1 MDEEIVTLGIE
12 VKTDG
17 VKQGAESLDKLAQAG
32 ARAEKSTAAMSDSAA
47 KANAQIAAMAQKA
60 QGAGNAFKP
69 LDPASVSL
77 SKIATEAQKA
87 NAQLSG
93 IGNQTSKFEQI
104 AKSADSAAGGIN
116 KAAQSLDEF
125 QKEASSIQGIAGSLS
140 AGFSSLAKLA
150 GGLFAGVSIAAFA
163 GKLVSV
169 QREFDVLNSSL
180 ITITGSSA
188 NAEKE
193 LAWIK
198 EFAAETPF
206 SLAEVTQAFIK
217 MKSLGLDASKESL
230 TSYGNTASAMG
241 KSLNQMIEAVA
252 DASTGEFER
261 LKEFGIKAK
270 QNGEQVSLTFQGVT
284 TTIQNNAES
293 ISQYLTEIGNK
304 NFFGAMEERAKTLDG
319 AISNL
324 GDTWDEL
331 FRTINQNNT
340 GGLIYDSVKL
350 ATVGIS
356 DLIRVMKE
364 MNSATGD
371 AAKETGFFTSAQS
384 GLATVFET
392 VAVLGRNVKY
402 VLVQIG
408 NEIGGIAAQASAVA
422 RLDFRQA
429 ASIGQ
434 MMKDDARKAREELDK
449 GDKRILAGPEPVYY
463 GNEGRG
469 SSSGKT
475 ETTTPKVDG
484 ASSDYLKL
492 TQKMSGVSQDFYKNL
507 KVLNDEY
514 GRTGNL
520 KNYQAE
526 VKKLIETETQIGRD
540 SVKKPGS
547 GGGGGKSSSISDEAK
562 EYAAAMK
569 SLADIAR
576 DADKSTLDLS
586 GSQQK
591 LYDLMTSANW
601 AKMPDSWKQTALA
614 QFEAARAAELN
625 AKFLKDVE
633 AQSIKNV
640 AANQAMF
647 DQTQTL
653 QKQAE
658 LYGMTASQISVMEE
672 SRLEDAIALATQNGA
687 YPEHIAFLEQ
697 ELEARK
703 KLNAAYEE
711 NDLKRL
717 LSGTKS
723 QENKRKEADRA
734 TLDRGLASGKI
745 TKDEYDEAIAKFK
758 ESTDEMSEFSKQA
771 ARNMQDAMAEFFINP
786 TKDGIEGMADSF
798 GKTVQKMIAQ
808 AASAQL
814 MNALFGDMGKTGK
827 ITGLVGS
834 GLDWL
839 KGTDFIKSFGFHDG
853 GTVGAGDHSFTRM
866 VPASIFNNAPR
877 YHSGGIVGDEVPAI
891 LKKGERV
898 LTKEQQQ
905 GMGNVVININSSN
918 GDPAEIRRAAAAGA
932 RTALG
937 AMNGARRYG

>member
-32 ARAEKSTAAMSDSAA
+32 ARAEKSTSAMSDSAA

-60 QGAGNAFKP
+60 GSASGAFKP
-69 LDPASVSL
+69 LDTASVSL
-77 SKIATEAQKA
+77 SKISTEAQKA

-104 AKSADSAAGGIN
+104 AKSADSASVGIN
-116 KAAQSLDEF
+116 KAAQSLDKF

-140 AGFSSLAKLA
+140 AGFSTLAKLA

-270 QNGEQVSLTFQGVT
+270 QNGDQVSLTFQGVT
-284 TTIQNNAES
+284 TSIKNNAES
-293 ISQYLTEIGNK
+293 ISQYLTNIGNK

-350 ATVGIS
+350 ASGAIS
-356 DLIRVMKE
+356 DLISVIRA
-364 MNSATGD
+364 MNSAYAEGTQESG
-371 AAKETGFFTSAQS
+371 AFASIQGGISSA
-384 GLATVFET
+384 LDT
-392 VAVLGRNVKY
+392 VAIVATRVKFGITAIGKELGALAAQAVA
-402 VLVQIG
+402 VSQLQFSQAATIG
-408 NEIGGIAAQASAVA
+408 NLRRDDAKQEAAIQEKALKAIANRAQADSDRRGFASLIDGLPTDKPKSNVVAIGGSGKKRGGGRSIAAQAS
-422 RLDFRQA
+422 
-429 ASIGQ
+429 
-434 MMKDDARKAREELDK
+434 E
-449 GDKRILAGPEPVYY
+449 
-463 GNEGRG
+463 
-469 SSSGKT
+469 
-475 ETTTPKVDG
+475 
-484 ASSDYLKL
+484 
-492 TQKMSGVSQDFYKNL
+492 
-507 KVLNDEY
+507 
-514 GRTGNL
+514 
-520 KNYQAE
+520 
-526 VKKLIETETQIGRD
+526 
-540 SVKKPGS
+540 
-547 GGGGGKSSSISDEAK
+547 EAK
-562 EYAAAMK
+562 DYEQAMK
-569 SLADIAR
+569 SFVDIQRNAE
-576 DADKSTLDLS
+576 KSTLDLS
-586 GSQQK
+586 AAQQK
-591 LYDLMTSANW
+591 LYDLTASGALDR
-601 AKMPDSWKQTALA
+601 MPERWRETALE
-614 QFEAARAAELN
+614 QFKAARAAELN

-633 AQSIKNV
+633 AQSVKNV

-672 SRLEDAIALATQNGA
+672 ARLEDAIALATQNGA

-814 MNALFGDMGKTGK
+814 MNLLFGDMGKTGK
-827 ITGLVGS
+827 LGTDSLVGV
-834 GLDWL
+834 GLSAL
-839 KGTDFIKSFGFHDG
+839 TTAFGFHEG
-853 GTVGAGDHSFTRM
+853 GIVGSGDHSFTRT

-905 GMGNVVININSSN
+905 GMGGSVVININSSN
-918 GDPAEIRRAAAAGA
+918 GDPAEIRRAAASGA

>member
-1 MDEEIVTLGIE
+1 MAEEIVTLGIE

-32 ARAEKSTAAMSDSAA
+32 ARAEKSTTAMSDSAA

-60 QGAGNAFKP
+60 GSASGAFKP

-104 AKSADSAAGGIN
+104 AKSADSASVGIN
-116 KAAQSLDEF
+116 KAAQSLDKF

-140 AGFSSLAKLA
+140 SGFSTLAKLA

-270 QNGEQVSLTFQGVT
+270 QNGDQVSLTFQGVT
-284 TTIQNNAES
+284 TSIKNNAES
-293 ISQYLTEIGNK
+293 ISQYLTNIGNK

-350 ATVGIS
+350 ASGAIS
-356 DLIRVMKE
+356 DLISVIRA
-364 MNSATGD
+364 MNSAYAEGTQESGAFASIQGGISSALD
-371 AAKETGFFTSAQS
+371 AVAIVATRVKFGITAIGKELGALAAQ
-384 GLATVFET
+384 A
-392 VAVLGRNVKY
+392 VAVSQL
-402 VLVQIG
+402 QFSQAATIG
-408 NEIGGIAAQASAVA
+408 NLRRDDAKQEAANQEKALKAIANRAQADSDRRGFASLIDGLPTDKPKSNVVAIGGSGKKRGGGRSIAAQAS
-422 RLDFRQA
+422 
-429 ASIGQ
+429 
-434 MMKDDARKAREELDK
+434 E
-449 GDKRILAGPEPVYY
+449 
-463 GNEGRG
+463 
-469 SSSGKT
+469 
-475 ETTTPKVDG
+475 
-484 ASSDYLKL
+484 
-492 TQKMSGVSQDFYKNL
+492 
-507 KVLNDEY
+507 
-514 GRTGNL
+514 
-520 KNYQAE
+520 
-526 VKKLIETETQIGRD
+526 
-540 SVKKPGS
+540 
-547 GGGGGKSSSISDEAK
+547 EAK
-562 EYAAAMK
+562 DYEQAMK
-569 SLADIAR
+569 SFVDIQRNAE
-576 DADKSTLDLS
+576 KSTLDLS
-586 GSQQK
+586 AAQQK
-591 LYDLMTSANW
+591 LYDLTASGALDR
-601 AKMPDSWKQTALA
+601 MPERWRETALE
-614 QFEAARAAELN
+614 QFKAARAAELN

-633 AQSIKNV
+633 AQSVKNV

-672 SRLEDAIALATQNGA
+672 ARLEDAIALATQNGA

-814 MNALFGDMGKTGK
+814 MNLLFGDMGKTGK
-827 ITGLVGS
+827 LGTDSLVGV
-834 GLDWL
+834 GLSAL
-839 KGTDFIKSFGFHDG
+839 TTAFGFHEG
-853 GTVGAGDHSFTRM
+853 GIVGSGDHSFTRT
-866 VPASIFNNAPR
+866 VPASLFNNAPR

-905 GMGNVVININSSN
+905 GMGGSVVININSSS

>member
-1 MDEEIVTLGIE
+1 MAEEIVTLGIE

-17 VKQGAESLDKLAQAG
+17 VKHGAESLDKLAQAG
-32 ARAEKSTAAMSDSAA
+32 ARAEKSTSAMSDSAA

-60 QGAGNAFKP
+60 GSASGAFKP

-93 IGNQTSKFEQI
+93 IGGQTSKFEQI
-104 AKSADSAAGGIN
+104 AKSADSASVGIN
-116 KAAQSLDEF
+116 KAAQSLDKLH
-125 QKEASSIQGIAGSLS
+125 KEASSIQGIAGSLS
-140 AGFSSLAKLA
+140 SGFSTLAKLA

-284 TTIQNNAES
+284 TTIKNNAES
-293 ISQYLTEIGNK
+293 ISQYLTNIGNK

-350 ATVGIS
+350 ATGAIGDLISVIRAMNSEYAEGTQESGAFASIQGGIS
-356 DLIRVMKE
+356 
-364 MNSATGD
+364 SALD
-371 AAKETGFFTSAQS
+371 
-384 GLATVFET
+384 T
-392 VAVLGRNVKY
+392 VAVVATRVKFGITAIGKELGA
-402 VLVQIG
+402 L
-408 NEIGGIAAQASAVA
+408 AAQAVA
-422 RLDFRQA
+422 IGQRQFSQA
-429 ASIGQ
+429 AAIGNLRREDAKQ
-434 MMKDDARKAREELDK
+434 EAANQEKALKAIANRAQADSDRRGIVALSDGLPKDKPK
-449 GDKRILAGPEPVYY
+449 
-463 GNEGRG
+463 
-469 SSSGKT
+469 SSGNN
-475 ETTTPKVDG
+475 G
-484 ASSDYLKL
+484 A
-492 TQKMSGVSQDFYKNL
+492 G
-507 KVLNDEY
+507 
-514 GRTGNL
+514 
-520 KNYQAE
+520 
-526 VKKLIETETQIGRD
+526 KK
-540 SVKKPGS
+540 
-547 GGGGGKSSSISDEAK
+547 GGGKSDQISDEAK
-562 EYAAAMK
+562 AYANTLQG
-569 SLADIAR
+569 LADIAR

-591 LYDLMTSANW
+591 LYDLMVSANW
-601 AKMPDSWKQTALA
+601 AKMPDAWKQTALA

-633 AQSIKNV
+633 AQQQKNLNARQSMLDQIQKAQDDTEKYGLT
-640 AANQAMF
+640 AA
-647 DQTQTL
+647 
-653 QKQAE
+653 
-658 LYGMTASQISVMEE
+658 QISVVEQARLADAVATLEQASASAVLAGASDEE
-672 SRLEDAIALATQNGA
+672 QNNMQA
-687 YPEHIAFLEQ
+687 QIAFLRE
-697 ELEARK
+697 ELQLRG
-703 KLNAAYEE
+703 KLSDALSAKEGKQYDIQDAAKAVEKE
-711 NDLKRL
+711 TGDL
-717 LSGTKS
+717 G
-723 QENKRKEADRA
+723 
-734 TLDRGLASGKI
+734 
-745 TKDEYDEAIAKFK
+745 
-758 ESTDEMSEFSKQA
+758 EFTKQA
-771 ARNMQDAMAEFFINP
+771 AKNMQDAMAEFFFNP
-786 TKDGIEGMADSF
+786 TKDGMESISESF
-798 GKTVQKMIAQ
+798 GKTIQKMIAN
-808 AASAQL
+808 AAAAQL
-814 MNALFGDMGKTGK
+814 GKVLFGNLDKTGDLGG
-827 ITGLVGS
+827 IVGS
-834 GLDWL
+834 GLSAL
-839 KGTDFIKSFGFHDG
+839 TTAFGFHEG
-853 GTVGAGDHSFTRM
+853 GIVGSGDHSFTRT
-866 VPASIFNNAPR
+866 VPASLFNNAPR

-905 GMGNVVININSSN
+905 GMGNVVININSSS

>member
-1 MDEEIVTLGIE
+1 MAEEIVTLGIE

-32 ARAEKSTAAMSDSAA
+32 ARAEKSTSAMSDSAA

-60 QGAGNAFKP
+60 GSASGAFKP
-69 LDPASVSL
+69 LDPAAVSL

-104 AKSADSAAGGIN
+104 AKSADSASVGIN
-116 KAAQSLDEF
+116 KAAQSLDKF

-270 QNGEQVSLTFQGVT
+270 QNGDTVALTFQGVT
-284 TTIQNNAES
+284 TTIQNNAEA
-293 ISQYLTEIGNK
+293 ITKYLTDIGNK

-340 GGLIYDSVKL
+340 GGIIYDSVKL
-350 ATVGIS
+350 ATGAIE
-356 DLIRVMKE
+356 DLISIIRA
-364 MNSATGD
+364 MNSAYAEGT
-371 AAKETGFFTSAQS
+371 KES
-384 GLATVFET
+384 GAF
-392 VAVLGRNVKY
+392 ASI
-402 VLVQIG
+402 Q
-408 NEIGGIAAQASAVA
+408 GGISSALDAVAIVATRVKFGIVAIGKELGALAAQAVAVSQ
-422 RLDFRQA
+422 LQFSQA
-429 ASIGQ
+429 ATIGNLRRE
-434 MMKDDARKAREELDK
+434 DAKQEAANQDRALRAIANRAQADSDRKGLIALSDGIPTQK
-449 GDKRILAGPEPVYY
+449 PK
-463 GNEGRG
+463 
-469 SSSGKT
+469 SSGNN
-475 ETTTPKVDG
+475 G
-484 ASSDYLKL
+484 
-492 TQKMSGVSQDFYKNL
+492 
-507 KVLNDEY
+507 
-514 GRTGNL
+514 TG
-520 KNYQAE
+520 
-526 VKKLIETETQIGRD
+526 KK
-540 SVKKPGS
+540 
-547 GGGGGKSSSISDEAK
+547 GGKDEQASDEAK
-562 EYAAAMK
+562 AYANTLQG
-569 SLADIAR
+569 LADIAR
-576 DADKSTLDLS
+576 DADASTLDLTA
-586 GSQQK
+586 SQK
-591 LYDLMTSANW
+591 KIYDLMTSANW
-601 AKMPDSWKQTALA
+601 QKMPDTWKQTAIA
-614 QFEAARAAELN
+614 QFESARAAELN
-625 AKFLKDVE
+625 AKFQKGVE
-633 AQSIKNV
+633 AQSIKNI
-640 AANQAMF
+640 AANQEMF

-672 SRLEDAIALATQNGA
+672 ARLEDAIALATQNGA

-758 ESTDEMSEFSKQA
+758 ESTDEMSEFTKQA

-786 TKDGIEGMADSF
+786 TKDGIEGLADSF

-814 MNALFGDMGKTGK
+814 MNTLFGDMGKTGNLG
-827 ITGLVGS
+827 GLVGA
-834 GLDWL
+834 GLSAL
-839 KGTDFIKSFGFHDG
+839 TTAFGFHEG
-853 GTVGAGDHSFTRM
+853 GIVGSDDHSFTRT
-866 VPASIFNNAPR
+866 VPASLFNNAPR

-905 GMGNVVININSSN
+905 GMGGSVVININSSN

>member
-1 MDEEIVTLGIE
+1 MAEEIVTLGIE

-32 ARAEKSTAAMSDSAA
+32 ARAEKSTSAMSDSAA

-60 QGAGNAFKP
+60 GSASGAFKP
-69 LDPASVSL
+69 LDPAAVSL

-104 AKSADSAAGGIN
+104 AKSADSASVGIN
-116 KAAQSLDEF
+116 KAAQSLDKF

-270 QNGEQVSLTFQGVT
+270 QNGDTVALTFQGVT
-284 TTIQNNAES
+284 TTIQNNAEA
-293 ISQYLTEIGNK
+293 ITKYLTDIGNK

-340 GGLIYDSVKL
+340 GGIIYDSVKL
-350 ATVGIS
+350 ASGAIS
-356 DLIRVMKE
+356 DLISVIRA
-364 MNSATGD
+364 MNSAYAEGTQESGAFASIQGGISSALDTVAIVATRVKFGITAIGKELGALAAQAVAVSQLQFSQAATIGNLRRED
-371 AAKETGFFTSAQS
+371 AKQEAANQEKALKAIANRAQADSDRRGFTSLMD
-384 GLATVFET
+384 GLPTDKPKS
-392 VAVLGRNVKY
+392 NV
-402 VLVQIG
+402 VP
-408 NEIGGIAAQASAVA
+408 IGGGGKRGGGRSIAAQAS
-422 RLDFRQA
+422 
-429 ASIGQ
+429 
-434 MMKDDARKAREELDK
+434 E
-449 GDKRILAGPEPVYY
+449 
-463 GNEGRG
+463 
-469 SSSGKT
+469 
-475 ETTTPKVDG
+475 
-484 ASSDYLKL
+484 
-492 TQKMSGVSQDFYKNL
+492 
-507 KVLNDEY
+507 
-514 GRTGNL
+514 
-520 KNYQAE
+520 
-526 VKKLIETETQIGRD
+526 
-540 SVKKPGS
+540 
-547 GGGGGKSSSISDEAK
+547 EAK
-562 EYAAAMK
+562 DYEQAMK
-569 SLADIAR
+569 SFVDIQRNAE
-576 DADKSTLDLS
+576 KSTLDLS
-586 GSQQK
+586 AAEQK
-591 LYDLMTSANW
+591 LYDLTASGALDR
-601 AKMPDSWKQTALA
+601 MPERWRETALE
-614 QFEAARAAELN
+614 QFKAARAAELN

-633 AQSIKNV
+633 AQSIKNI

-672 SRLEDAIALATQNGA
+672 ARLEDAIALATQNGA

-758 ESTDEMSEFSKQA
+758 ESTDEMSEFTKQA

-786 TKDGIEGMADSF
+786 TKDGIEGLADSF

-808 AASAQL
+808 AGSAQL
-814 MNALFGDMGKTGK
+814 MNLLFGDMGKTGK
-827 ITGLVGS
+827 VTGLVGQ

-839 KGTDFIKSFGFHDG
+839 KGTDFIKSFGFHEG
-853 GTVGAGDHSFTRM
+853 GIVGSDDHSFTRT
-866 VPASIFNNAPR
+866 VPASLFNNAPR

-905 GMGNVVININSSN
+905 GMGGSVVININSSN

-937 AMNGARRYG
+937 VMNGARRYG

>member
-1 MDEEIVTLGIE
+1 MEEKVTLALE
-12 VKTDG
+12 VETSG
-17 VKQGAESLDKLAQAG
+17 VKQGASELDKLAQAG
-32 ARAEKSTAAMSDSAA
+32 ARAEKSTSAMSDSAA
-47 KANAQIAAMAQKA
+47 RANAQIAAMAQKA
-60 QGAGNAFKP
+60 GSASGAFKP
-69 LDPASVSL
+69 LDPAAVSL

-104 AKSADSAAGGIN
+104 AKSADSASVGIN
-116 KAAQSLDEF
+116 KAAQSLDKF

-270 QNGEQVSLTFQGVT
+270 QNGDTVALTFQGVT
-284 TTIQNNAES
+284 TTIQNNAEA
-293 ISQYLTEIGNK
+293 ITKYLTDIGNK

-340 GGLIYDSVKL
+340 GGIIYDSVKL
-350 ATVGIS
+350 ATGAIE
-356 DLIRVMKE
+356 DLISIIRA
-364 MNSATGD
+364 MNSAYAEGT
-371 AAKETGFFTSAQS
+371 KES
-384 GLATVFET
+384 GAF
-392 VAVLGRNVKY
+392 ASI
-402 VLVQIG
+402 Q
-408 NEIGGIAAQASAVA
+408 GGISSALDAVAIVATRVKFGIVAIGKELGALAAQAVA
-422 RLDFRQA
+422 ISQLQFSQA
-429 ASIGQ
+429 ATIGNLRRE
-434 MMKDDARKAREELDK
+434 DAKQEAANQDRALRAIANRAQADSDRKGLIALSDGIPTQK
-449 GDKRILAGPEPVYY
+449 PK
-463 GNEGRG
+463 
-469 SSSGKT
+469 SSGNN
-475 ETTTPKVDG
+475 G
-484 ASSDYLKL
+484 
-492 TQKMSGVSQDFYKNL
+492 
-507 KVLNDEY
+507 
-514 GRTGNL
+514 TG
-520 KNYQAE
+520 
-526 VKKLIETETQIGRD
+526 KK
-540 SVKKPGS
+540 
-547 GGGGGKSSSISDEAK
+547 GGKDEQASDEAK
-562 EYAAAMK
+562 AYANTLQG
-569 SLADIAR
+569 LADIAR
-576 DADKSTLDLS
+576 DADASTLDLTA
-586 GSQQK
+586 SQK
-591 LYDLMTSANW
+591 KIYDLMTSANW
-601 AKMPDSWKQTALA
+601 QKMPDTWKQTAIA
-614 QFEAARAAELN
+614 QFESARAAELN
-625 AKFLKDVE
+625 AKFQKGVE
-633 AQSIKNV
+633 AQSIKNI
-640 AANQAMF
+640 AANQEMF

-672 SRLEDAIALATQNGA
+672 ARLEDAIALATQNGA

-758 ESTDEMSEFSKQA
+758 ESTDEMSEFTKQA

-786 TKDGIEGMADSF
+786 TKDGIEGLADSF

-814 MNALFGDMGKTGK
+814 MNLLFGDMGKTGK
-827 ITGLVGS
+827 VTGLVGQ

-839 KGTDFIKSFGFHDG
+839 KGTDFIKSFGFHEG
-853 GTVGAGDHSFTRM
+853 GIVGSDDHSFTRT
-866 VPASIFNNAPR
+866 VPASLFNNAPR

-905 GMGNVVININSSN
+905 GMGGSVVININSSN

-937 AMNGARRYG
+937 VMNGARRYG

>member
-1 MDEEIVTLGIE
+1 MAEETVTLGIE
-12 VKTDG
+12 VKTEG

-32 ARAEKSTAAMSDSAA
+32 ARAEKSTSAMSDSAA

-60 QGAGNAFKP
+60 GSASGAFKP
-69 LDPASVSL
+69 LDPAAVSL

-104 AKSADSAAGGIN
+104 AKSADSASVGIN
-116 KAAQSLDEF
+116 KAAQSLDKF

-270 QNGEQVSLTFQGVT
+270 QNGETVALTFQGVT
-284 TTIQNNAES
+284 TTIQNNAEA
-293 ISQYLTEIGNK
+293 ITKYLTDIGNK

-340 GGLIYDSVKL
+340 GGIIYDSVKL
-350 ATVGIS
+350 ATGAIG
-356 DLIRVMKE
+356 DLISIIRE
-364 MNSATGD
+364 MNAVTKDG
-371 AAKETGFFTSAQS
+371 AKDTSAFVAAQG
-384 GLATVFET
+384 GLQTVFET
-392 VAVLGRNVKY
+392 VAILGMNVSFVIK
-402 VLVQIG
+402 QIG
-408 NEIGGIAAQASAVA
+408 KDLVGLATYAKEIA
-422 RLDFRQA
+422 
-429 ASIGQ
+429 
-434 MMKDDARKAREELDK
+434 K
-449 GDKRILAGPEPVYY
+449 GNFALAGDISKTFREDAAKSRADLDAAE
-463 GNEGRG
+463 NRIFNRNKWA
-469 SSSGKT
+469 GKNNLAALSDGIPQ
-475 ETTTPKVDG
+475 EKPK
-484 ASSDYLKL
+484 AS
-492 TQKMSGVSQDFYKNL
+492 VSN
-507 KVLNDEY
+507 
-514 GRTGNL
+514 GTG
-520 KNYQAE
+520 
-526 VKKLIETETQIGRD
+526 KK
-540 SVKKPGS
+540 
-547 GGGGGKSSSISDEAK
+547 GGGNSDQISDEAK
-562 EYAAAMK
+562 AYANTLQG
-569 SLADIAR
+569 LADIAR
-576 DADKSTLDLS
+576 DADASTLDLTA
-586 GSQQK
+586 SQK
-591 LYDLMTSANW
+591 KIYDLMTSANW
-601 AKMPDSWKQTALA
+601 QKMPDTWKQTAIA
-614 QFEAARAAELN
+614 QFESARAAELN
-625 AKFLKDVE
+625 AKFQKGVE
-633 AQSIKNV
+633 AQSIKNI
-640 AANQAMF
+640 AANQEMF

-672 SRLEDAIALATQNGA
+672 ARLEDAIALATQNGA

-758 ESTDEMSEFSKQA
+758 ESTDEMSEFTKQA
-771 ARNMQDAMAEFFINP
+771 ARNMQDALAEFFINP
-786 TKDGIEGMADSF
+786 TKDGIEGLADSF

-808 AASAQL
+808 AGSAQL
-814 MNALFGDMGKTGK
+814 MNLLFGDMGKTGK
-827 ITGLVGS
+827 VTGLVGQ

-839 KGTDFIKSFGFHDG
+839 KGTDFIKSFGFHEG
-853 GTVGAGDHSFTRM
+853 GIVGSDDHSFTRT
-866 VPASIFNNAPR
+866 VPASLFNNAPR

-905 GMGNVVININSSN
+905 GMGGSVVININSSN

>member
-1 MDEEIVTLGIE
+1 MAEEIVTLGIE

-17 VKQGAESLDKLAQAG
+17 VKHGAESLDKLAQAG
-32 ARAEKSTAAMSDSAA
+32 ARAEKSTSAMSDSAA

-60 QGAGNAFKP
+60 GSASGAFKP

-104 AKSADSAAGGIN
+104 AKSADSASVGIN
-116 KAAQSLDEF
+116 KAAQSLDKF

-140 AGFSSLAKLA
+140 SGFSTLAKLA

-270 QNGEQVSLTFQGVT
+270 QNGDTVALTFQGVT
-284 TTIQNNAES
+284 TTIQNNAEA
-293 ISQYLTEIGNK
+293 ITKYLTDIGNK

-350 ATVGIS
+350 ASGAIS
-356 DLIRVMKE
+356 DLISVIRA
-364 MNSATGD
+364 MNSAYAEGTQ
-371 AAKETGFFTSAQS
+371 ES
-384 GLATVFET
+384 GAF
-392 VAVLGRNVKY
+392 ASI
-402 VLVQIG
+402 Q
-408 NEIGGIAAQASAVA
+408 GGISSALDAVAIVATRVKFGIVAIGKELGALAAQAVA
-422 RLDFRQA
+422 ISQLQFSQA
-429 ASIGQ
+429 ATIGNLRRE
-434 MMKDDARKAREELDK
+434 DAKQEAANQDRALRAIANRAQADSDRKGLIALSDGIPTQK
-449 GDKRILAGPEPVYY
+449 PK
-463 GNEGRG
+463 
-469 SSSGKT
+469 SSGNN
-475 ETTTPKVDG
+475 G
-484 ASSDYLKL
+484 
-492 TQKMSGVSQDFYKNL
+492 
-507 KVLNDEY
+507 
-514 GRTGNL
+514 TG
-520 KNYQAE
+520 
-526 VKKLIETETQIGRD
+526 KK
-540 SVKKPGS
+540 
-547 GGGGGKSSSISDEAK
+547 GGKDEQASDEAK
-562 EYAAAMK
+562 AYANTLQG
-569 SLADIAR
+569 LADIAR
-576 DADKSTLDLS
+576 DADASTLDLTA
-586 GSQQK
+586 SQK
-591 LYDLMTSANW
+591 KIYDLMTSANW
-601 AKMPDSWKQTALA
+601 QKMPDTWKQTAIA
-614 QFEAARAAELN
+614 QFESARAAELN
-625 AKFLKDVE
+625 AKFQKGVE
-633 AQSIKNV
+633 AQSIKNI
-640 AANQAMF
+640 AANQEMF

-672 SRLEDAIALATQNGA
+672 ARLEDAIALATQNGA

-758 ESTDEMSEFSKQA
+758 ESTDEMSEFTKQA

-786 TKDGIEGMADSF
+786 TKDGIEGLADSF

-827 ITGLVGS
+827 VTGLVGQ

-839 KGTDFIKSFGFHDG
+839 KGTDFIKSFGFHEG
-853 GTVGAGDHSFTRM
+853 GIVGSDDHSFTRT
-866 VPASIFNNAPR
+866 VPASLFNNAPR

-905 GMGNVVININSSN
+905 GMGGSVVININSSN

-937 AMNGARRYG
+937 VMNGARRYG

>member
-1 MDEEIVTLGIE
+1 MAEEIVTLGIE

-32 ARAEKSTAAMSDSAA
+32 ARAEKSTSAMSDSAA

-60 QGAGNAFKP
+60 GSASGAFKP
-69 LDPASVSL
+69 LDPAAVSL

-104 AKSADSAAGGIN
+104 AKSADSASVGIN
-116 KAAQSLDEF
+116 KAAQSLDKF

-270 QNGEQVSLTFQGVT
+270 QNGDTVALTFQGVT
-284 TTIQNNAES
+284 TTIQNNAEA
-293 ISQYLTEIGNK
+293 ITKYLTDIGNK

-340 GGLIYDSVKL
+340 GGIIYDSVKL
-350 ATVGIS
+350 ATGAIE
-356 DLIRVMKE
+356 DLISIIRA
-364 MNSATGD
+364 MNSAYAEGTKESGAFASIQGGISSALD
-371 AAKETGFFTSAQS
+371 AVAIVATRVKFGIVAIGKELGALAAQAVAVSQLQFSQAATIGNLRREDAKQEAANQEKALKAIANRAQADSDRRGFTSLMD
-384 GLATVFET
+384 GLPTDKPKS
-392 VAVLGRNVKY
+392 NV
-402 VLVQIG
+402 VP
-408 NEIGGIAAQASAVA
+408 IGGGGKRGGGRSIAAQAS
-422 RLDFRQA
+422 
-429 ASIGQ
+429 
-434 MMKDDARKAREELDK
+434 E
-449 GDKRILAGPEPVYY
+449 
-463 GNEGRG
+463 
-469 SSSGKT
+469 
-475 ETTTPKVDG
+475 
-484 ASSDYLKL
+484 
-492 TQKMSGVSQDFYKNL
+492 
-507 KVLNDEY
+507 
-514 GRTGNL
+514 
-520 KNYQAE
+520 
-526 VKKLIETETQIGRD
+526 
-540 SVKKPGS
+540 
-547 GGGGGKSSSISDEAK
+547 EAK
-562 EYAAAMK
+562 DYEQAMK
-569 SLADIAR
+569 SFVDIQRNAE
-576 DADKSTLDLS
+576 KSTLDLS
-586 GSQQK
+586 AAEQK
-591 LYDLMTSANW
+591 LYDLTASGALDR
-601 AKMPDSWKQTALA
+601 MPERWRETALE
-614 QFEAARAAELN
+614 QFKAARAAELN

-633 AQSIKNV
+633 AQSIKNI
-640 AANQAMF
+640 AANQEMF

-672 SRLEDAIALATQNGA
+672 ARLEDAIALATQNGA

-758 ESTDEMSEFSKQA
+758 ESTDEMSEFTKQA

-786 TKDGIEGMADSF
+786 TKDGIEGLADSF

-814 MNALFGDMGKTGK
+814 MNALFGDMGKTGN
-827 ITGLVGS
+827 IGGLIGS
-834 GLDWL
+834 GIDWL
-839 KGTDFIKSFGFHDG
+839 KGTDFIKSFGFHEG
-853 GTVGAGDHSFTRM
+853 GIVGSDDHSFTRT
-866 VPASIFNNAPR
+866 VPASLFNNAPR

-905 GMGNVVININSSN
+905 GMGGSVVININSSN

-937 AMNGARRYG
+937 VMNGARRYG

>member
-1 MDEEIVTLGIE
+1 MAEEIVTLGIE

-32 ARAEKSTAAMSDSAA
+32 ARAEKSTSAMSDSAA

-60 QGAGNAFKP
+60 GSASGAFKP
-69 LDPASVSL
+69 LDPAAVSL

-104 AKSADSAAGGIN
+104 AKSADSASVGIN
-116 KAAQSLDEF
+116 KAAQSLDKF

-270 QNGEQVSLTFQGVT
+270 QNGDTVALTFQGVT
-284 TTIQNNAES
+284 TTIQNNAEA
-293 ISQYLTEIGNK
+293 ITKYLTDIGNK

-340 GGLIYDSVKL
+340 GGIIYDSVKL
-350 ATVGIS
+350 ATGAIE
-356 DLIRVMKE
+356 DLISIIRA
-364 MNSATGD
+364 MNSAYAEGT
-371 AAKETGFFTSAQS
+371 KES
-384 GLATVFET
+384 GAF
-392 VAVLGRNVKY
+392 ASI
-402 VLVQIG
+402 Q
-408 NEIGGIAAQASAVA
+408 GGISSALDAVAIVATRVKFGIVAIGKELGALAAQAVA
-422 RLDFRQA
+422 ISQLQFSQA
-429 ASIGQ
+429 ATIGNLRRE
-434 MMKDDARKAREELDK
+434 DAKQEAANQDRALRAIANRAQADSDRKGLIALSDGIPTQK
-449 GDKRILAGPEPVYY
+449 PK
-463 GNEGRG
+463 
-469 SSSGKT
+469 SSGNN
-475 ETTTPKVDG
+475 G
-484 ASSDYLKL
+484 
-492 TQKMSGVSQDFYKNL
+492 
-507 KVLNDEY
+507 
-514 GRTGNL
+514 TG
-520 KNYQAE
+520 
-526 VKKLIETETQIGRD
+526 KK
-540 SVKKPGS
+540 
-547 GGGGGKSSSISDEAK
+547 GGKDEQASDEAK
-562 EYAAAMK
+562 AYANTLQG
-569 SLADIAR
+569 LADIAR
-576 DADKSTLDLS
+576 DADASTLDLTA
-586 GSQQK
+586 SQK
-591 LYDLMTSANW
+591 KIYDLMTSANW
-601 AKMPDSWKQTALA
+601 QKMPDTWKQTAIA
-614 QFEAARAAELN
+614 QFESARAAELN
-625 AKFLKDVE
+625 AKFQKGVE
-633 AQSIKNV
+633 AQSIKNI
-640 AANQAMF
+640 AANQEMF

-672 SRLEDAIALATQNGA
+672 ARLEDAIALATQNGA

-758 ESTDEMSEFSKQA
+758 ESTDEMSEFTKQA

-786 TKDGIEGMADSF
+786 TKDGIEGLADSF

-808 AASAQL
+808 AGSAQL
-814 MNALFGDMGKTGK
+814 MNLLFGDMGKTGK
-827 ITGLVGS
+827 VTGLVGQ

-839 KGTDFIKSFGFHDG
+839 KGTDFIKSFGFHEG
-853 GTVGAGDHSFTRM
+853 GIVGSDDHSFTRT
-866 VPASIFNNAPR
+866 VPASLFNNAPR

-905 GMGNVVININSSN
+905 GMGGSVVININSSN

-937 AMNGARRYG
+937 VMNGARRYG

>member
-1 MDEEIVTLGIE
+1 MAEEIVTLGIE

-32 ARAEKSTAAMSDSAA
+32 ARAEKSTSAMSDSAA

-60 QGAGNAFKP
+60 GSASGAFKP

-104 AKSADSAAGGIN
+104 AKSADSASVGIN
-116 KAAQSLDEF
+116 KAAQSLDKF

-140 AGFSSLAKLA
+140 SGFSTLAKLA

-270 QNGEQVSLTFQGVT
+270 QNGDTVALTFQGVT
-284 TTIQNNAES
+284 TTIQNNAEA
-293 ISQYLTEIGNK
+293 ITKYLTDIGNK

-340 GGLIYDSVKL
+340 GGIIYDSVKL
-350 ATVGIS
+350 ATGAIE
-356 DLIRVMKE
+356 DLISIIRA
-364 MNSATGD
+364 MNSAYAEGT
-371 AAKETGFFTSAQS
+371 KES
-384 GLATVFET
+384 GAF
-392 VAVLGRNVKY
+392 ASI
-402 VLVQIG
+402 Q
-408 NEIGGIAAQASAVA
+408 GGISSALDAVAIVATRVKFGIVAIGKELGALAAQAVA
-422 RLDFRQA
+422 ISQLQFSQA
-429 ASIGQ
+429 ATIGNLRRE
-434 MMKDDARKAREELDK
+434 DAKQEAANQDRALRAIANRAQADSDRKGLIALSDGIPTQK
-449 GDKRILAGPEPVYY
+449 PK
-463 GNEGRG
+463 
-469 SSSGKT
+469 SSGNN
-475 ETTTPKVDG
+475 G
-484 ASSDYLKL
+484 
-492 TQKMSGVSQDFYKNL
+492 
-507 KVLNDEY
+507 
-514 GRTGNL
+514 TG
-520 KNYQAE
+520 
-526 VKKLIETETQIGRD
+526 KK
-540 SVKKPGS
+540 
-547 GGGGGKSSSISDEAK
+547 GGKDEQASDEAK
-562 EYAAAMK
+562 AYANTLQG
-569 SLADIAR
+569 LADIAR
-576 DADKSTLDLS
+576 DADASTLDLTA
-586 GSQQK
+586 SQK
-591 LYDLMTSANW
+591 KIYDLMTSANW
-601 AKMPDSWKQTALA
+601 QKMPDTWKQTAIA
-614 QFEAARAAELN
+614 QFESARAAELN
-625 AKFLKDVE
+625 AKFQKGVE
-633 AQSIKNV
+633 AQSIKNI
-640 AANQAMF
+640 AANQEMF

-672 SRLEDAIALATQNGA
+672 ARLEDAIALATQNGA

-758 ESTDEMSEFSKQA
+758 ESTDEMSEFTKQA

-786 TKDGIEGMADSF
+786 TKDGIEGLADSF

-814 MNALFGDMGKTGK
+814 MNTLFGDMGKTGK
-827 ITGLVGS
+827 VTGLVGQ

-839 KGTDFIKSFGFHDG
+839 KGTDFIKSFGFHEG
-853 GTVGAGDHSFTRM
+853 GIVGSDDHSFTRT
-866 VPASIFNNAPR
+866 VPASLFNNAPR

-905 GMGNVVININSSN
+905 GMGGSVVININSSN

-937 AMNGARRYG
+937 VMNGARRYG

>member
-1 MDEEIVTLGIE
+1 MAEEIVTLGIE

-32 ARAEKSTAAMSDSAA
+32 ARAEKSTTAMSDSAA

-60 QGAGNAFKP
+60 GSASGAFKP

-104 AKSADSAAGGIN
+104 AKSADSASVGIN
-116 KAAQSLDEF
+116 KAAQSLDKF

-217 MKSLGLDASKESL
+217 MKSLGLDASRESL

-284 TTIQNNAES
+284 TTIKNNAES

-350 ATVGIS
+350 ASGAIS
-356 DLIRVMKE
+356 DLISVIRA
-364 MNSATGD
+364 MNSAYAEGTQESGAFASIQGGISSALD
-371 AAKETGFFTSAQS
+371 AVAIVATRVKFGITAIGKELGALAAQAVAVSQLQFSQAATIGNLRREDSRQEAANQEKALKAIANRAQADSDRRGFTSLMD
-384 GLATVFET
+384 GLPTDKPKS
-392 VAVLGRNVKY
+392 NV
-402 VLVQIG
+402 VP
-408 NEIGGIAAQASAVA
+408 IGGSGKKRGGGRSIAAQAS
-422 RLDFRQA
+422 
-429 ASIGQ
+429 
-434 MMKDDARKAREELDK
+434 E
-449 GDKRILAGPEPVYY
+449 
-463 GNEGRG
+463 
-469 SSSGKT
+469 
-475 ETTTPKVDG
+475 
-484 ASSDYLKL
+484 
-492 TQKMSGVSQDFYKNL
+492 
-507 KVLNDEY
+507 
-514 GRTGNL
+514 
-520 KNYQAE
+520 
-526 VKKLIETETQIGRD
+526 
-540 SVKKPGS
+540 
-547 GGGGGKSSSISDEAK
+547 EAK
-562 EYAAAMK
+562 DYEQAMK
-569 SLADIAR
+569 SFVDIQRNAE
-576 DADKSTLDLS
+576 KSTLDLS
-586 GSQQK
+586 AAQQK
-591 LYDLMTSANW
+591 LYDLTASGALDR
-601 AKMPDSWKQTALA
+601 MPERWRETALE
-614 QFEAARAAELN
+614 QFKAARAAELN

-672 SRLEDAIALATQNGA
+672 ARLEDAIALATQNGA

-814 MNALFGDMGKTGK
+814 MNALFGDMGKTGN
-827 ITGLVGS
+827 IGGLVGS
-834 GLDWL
+834 GLNWL
-839 KGTDFIKSFGFHDG
+839 KGTDFIKSFGFHEG
-853 GTVGAGDHSFTRM
+853 GIVGSGDHSFTRT

-905 GMGNVVININSSN
+905 GMGSNVVINISSSS

>member
-1 MDEEIVTLGIE
+1 MAEEIVTLGIE

-32 ARAEKSTAAMSDSAA
+32 ARAEKSTSAMSDSAA

-60 QGAGNAFKP
+60 GSASGAFKP
-69 LDPASVSL
+69 LDPAAVSL

-104 AKSADSAAGGIN
+104 AKSADSASVGIN
-116 KAAQSLDEF
+116 KAAQSLDKF

-270 QNGEQVSLTFQGVT
+270 QNGDTVALTFQGVT
-284 TTIQNNAES
+284 TTIQNNAEA
-293 ISQYLTEIGNK
+293 ITKYLTDIGNK

-340 GGLIYDSVKL
+340 GGIIYDSVKL
-350 ATVGIS
+350 ATGAIE
-356 DLIRVMKE
+356 DLISIIRA
-364 MNSATGD
+364 MNSAYAEGTKESGAFASIQGGISSALD
-371 AAKETGFFTSAQS
+371 AVAIVATRVKFGIVAIGKELGALAAQAVAVSQLQFSQAATIGNLRREDAKQEAANQEKALKAIANRAQADSDRRGFTSLMD
-384 GLATVFET
+384 GLPTDKPKS
-392 VAVLGRNVKY
+392 NV
-402 VLVQIG
+402 VP
-408 NEIGGIAAQASAVA
+408 IGGGGKRGGGRSIAAQAS
-422 RLDFRQA
+422 
-429 ASIGQ
+429 
-434 MMKDDARKAREELDK
+434 E
-449 GDKRILAGPEPVYY
+449 
-463 GNEGRG
+463 
-469 SSSGKT
+469 
-475 ETTTPKVDG
+475 
-484 ASSDYLKL
+484 
-492 TQKMSGVSQDFYKNL
+492 
-507 KVLNDEY
+507 
-514 GRTGNL
+514 
-520 KNYQAE
+520 
-526 VKKLIETETQIGRD
+526 
-540 SVKKPGS
+540 
-547 GGGGGKSSSISDEAK
+547 EAK
-562 EYAAAMK
+562 DYEQAMK
-569 SLADIAR
+569 SFVDIQRNAE
-576 DADKSTLDLS
+576 KSTLDLS
-586 GSQQK
+586 AAEQK
-591 LYDLMTSANW
+591 LYDLTASGALDR
-601 AKMPDSWKQTALA
+601 MPERWRETALE
-614 QFEAARAAELN
+614 QFKAARAAELN

-633 AQSIKNV
+633 AQSIKNI
-640 AANQAMF
+640 AANQEMF

-672 SRLEDAIALATQNGA
+672 ARLEDAIALATQNGA

-758 ESTDEMSEFSKQA
+758 ESTDEMSEFTKQA

-786 TKDGIEGMADSF
+786 TKDGIEGLADSF

-814 MNALFGDMGKTGK
+814 MNALFGDMGKTGN
-827 ITGLVGS
+827 IGGLVGS

-866 VPASIFNNAPR
+866 VPASLFNNAPR

-905 GMGNVVININSSN
+905 GMGGSVVININSSN

-937 AMNGARRYG
+937 VMNGARRYG

>member
-1 MDEEIVTLGIE
+1 MAEEIVTLGIE

-32 ARAEKSTAAMSDSAA
+32 ARAEKSTTAMSDSAA

-60 QGAGNAFKP
+60 GSASGAFKP

-104 AKSADSAAGGIN
+104 AKSADSASVGIN
-116 KAAQSLDEF
+116 KAAQSLDKF

-140 AGFSSLAKLA
+140 SGFSTLAKLA

-270 QNGEQVSLTFQGVT
+270 QNGDQVSLTFQGVT
-284 TTIQNNAES
+284 TSIKNNAES
-293 ISQYLTEIGNK
+293 ISQYLTNIGNK

-350 ATVGIS
+350 ASGAIS
-356 DLIRVMKE
+356 DLISVIRA
-364 MNSATGD
+364 MNSAYAEGTQESGAFASIQGGISSALD
-371 AAKETGFFTSAQS
+371 AVAIVATRVKFGITAIGKELGALAAQ
-384 GLATVFET
+384 A
-392 VAVLGRNVKY
+392 VAVSQL
-402 VLVQIG
+402 QFSQAATIG
-408 NEIGGIAAQASAVA
+408 NLRRDDAKQEASNQEKALKAIANRAQADSDRRGFASLMDGLPTDKPKSNVVAIGGSGKKRGGGRSIAAQAS
-422 RLDFRQA
+422 
-429 ASIGQ
+429 
-434 MMKDDARKAREELDK
+434 E
-449 GDKRILAGPEPVYY
+449 
-463 GNEGRG
+463 
-469 SSSGKT
+469 
-475 ETTTPKVDG
+475 
-484 ASSDYLKL
+484 
-492 TQKMSGVSQDFYKNL
+492 
-507 KVLNDEY
+507 
-514 GRTGNL
+514 
-520 KNYQAE
+520 
-526 VKKLIETETQIGRD
+526 
-540 SVKKPGS
+540 
-547 GGGGGKSSSISDEAK
+547 EAK
-562 EYAAAMK
+562 DYEQAMK
-569 SLADIAR
+569 SFVDIQRNAE
-576 DADKSTLDLS
+576 KSTLDLS
-586 GSQQK
+586 AAQQK
-591 LYDLMTSANW
+591 LYDLTASGALDR
-601 AKMPDSWKQTALA
+601 MPERWRETALE
-614 QFEAARAAELN
+614 QFKAARAAELN

-633 AQSIKNV
+633 AQSVKNV

-672 SRLEDAIALATQNGA
+672 ARLEDAIALATQNGA

-814 MNALFGDMGKTGK
+814 MNLLFGDMGKTGK
-827 ITGLVGS
+827 LGTDSLVGV
-834 GLDWL
+834 GLSAL
-839 KGTDFIKSFGFHDG
+839 TTAFGFHEG
-853 GTVGAGDHSFTRM
+853 GIVGSGDHSFTRT
-866 VPASIFNNAPR
+866 VPASLFNNAPR

-905 GMGNVVININSSN
+905 GMGGSVVININSSS

>member
-1 MDEEIVTLGIE
+1 MAEEIVTLGIE

-32 ARAEKSTAAMSDSAA
+32 ARAEKSTTAMSDSAA

-60 QGAGNAFKP
+60 GSASGAFKP

-104 AKSADSAAGGIN
+104 AKSADSASVGIN
-116 KAAQSLDEF
+116 KAAQSLDKF

-140 AGFSSLAKLA
+140 SGFSTLAKLA

-217 MKSLGLDASKESL
+217 MKSLGLDASRESL

-284 TTIQNNAES
+284 TTIKNNAES
-293 ISQYLTEIGNK
+293 ISQYLTNIGNK

-350 ATVGIS
+350 ASGAIS
-356 DLIRVMKE
+356 DLISVIRA
-364 MNSATGD
+364 MNSAYAEGTQ
-371 AAKETGFFTSAQS
+371 ES
-384 GLATVFET
+384 GAF
-392 VAVLGRNVKY
+392 ASI
-402 VLVQIG
+402 Q
-408 NEIGGIAAQASAVA
+408 GGISSALDAVAIVATRVKFGITAIGKELGALAAQAVAVSQ
-422 RLDFRQA
+422 LQFSQA
-429 ASIGQ
+429 ATIGNLRRDDAKQEASNQEKALKAIANRAQADSDRRGFASLMDGLPTDKPKSNVVSIG
-434 MMKDDARKAREELDK
+434 
-449 GDKRILAGPEPVYY
+449 
-463 GNEGRG
+463 
-469 SSSGKT
+469 SGK
-475 ETTTPKVDG
+475 K
-484 ASSDYLKL
+484 
-492 TQKMSGVSQDFYKNL
+492 
-507 KVLNDEY
+507 
-514 GRTGNL
+514 R
-520 KNYQAE
+520 
-526 VKKLIETETQIGRD
+526 
-540 SVKKPGS
+540 
-547 GGGGGKSSSISDEAK
+547 GGGRSITAQASEEAK
-562 EYAAAMK
+562 DYEQAMK
-569 SLADIAR
+569 SFVDIQRNAE
-576 DADKSTLDLS
+576 KSTLDLS
-586 GSQQK
+586 AAQQK
-591 LYDLMTSANW
+591 LYDLTASGALDR
-601 AKMPDSWKQTALA
+601 MPERWRETALE
-614 QFEAARAAELN
+614 QFKAARAAELN

-633 AQSIKNV
+633 AQSVKNV

-672 SRLEDAIALATQNGA
+672 ARLEDAIALATQNGA

-697 ELEARK
+697 ELAARK

-814 MNALFGDMGKTGK
+814 MNLLFGDMGKTGK
-827 ITGLVGS
+827 IGTDSLVGV
-834 GLDWL
+834 GLSAL
-839 KGTDFIKSFGFHDG
+839 TTAFGFHEG
-853 GTVGAGDHSFTRM
+853 GIVGSGDHSFTRT
-866 VPASIFNNAPR
+866 VPASLFNNAPR

-905 GMGNVVININSSN
+905 GMGGSVVININSSN
-918 GDPAEIRRAAAAGA
+918 GDPAEIRRAAASGA

>member
-1 MDEEIVTLGIE
+1 MAEEIVTLGIE

-17 VKQGAESLDKLAQAG
+17 VKHGAESLDKLAQAG
-32 ARAEKSTAAMSDSAA
+32 ARAEKSTSAMSDSAA

-60 QGAGNAFKP
+60 GSASGAFKP

-104 AKSADSAAGGIN
+104 AKSADSASVGIN
-116 KAAQSLDEF
+116 KAAQSLDKF

-140 AGFSSLAKLA
+140 SGFSTLAKLA

-270 QNGEQVSLTFQGVT
+270 QNGDTVALTFQGVT
-284 TTIQNNAES
+284 TTIQNNAEA
-293 ISQYLTEIGNK
+293 ITKYLTDIGNK

-350 ATVGIS
+350 ASGAIS
-356 DLIRVMKE
+356 YLISVIRA
-364 MNSATGD
+364 MNSAYAEGTQ
-371 AAKETGFFTSAQS
+371 ES
-384 GLATVFET
+384 GAF
-392 VAVLGRNVKY
+392 ASI
-402 VLVQIG
+402 Q
-408 NEIGGIAAQASAVA
+408 GGISSALDAVAIVATRVKFGIVAIGKELGALAAQAVA
-422 RLDFRQA
+422 ISQLQFSQA
-429 ASIGQ
+429 ATIGNLRRE
-434 MMKDDARKAREELDK
+434 DAKQEAANQDRALRAIANRAQADSDRKGLIALSDGIPTQK
-449 GDKRILAGPEPVYY
+449 PK
-463 GNEGRG
+463 
-469 SSSGKT
+469 SSGNN
-475 ETTTPKVDG
+475 G
-484 ASSDYLKL
+484 
-492 TQKMSGVSQDFYKNL
+492 
-507 KVLNDEY
+507 
-514 GRTGNL
+514 TG
-520 KNYQAE
+520 
-526 VKKLIETETQIGRD
+526 KK
-540 SVKKPGS
+540 
-547 GGGGGKSSSISDEAK
+547 GGKDEQASDEAK
-562 EYAAAMK
+562 AYANTLQG
-569 SLADIAR
+569 LADIAR
-576 DADKSTLDLS
+576 DADASTLDLTA
-586 GSQQK
+586 SQK
-591 LYDLMTSANW
+591 KIYDLMTSANW
-601 AKMPDSWKQTALA
+601 QKMPDTWKQTAIA
-614 QFEAARAAELN
+614 QFESARAAELN
-625 AKFLKDVE
+625 AKFQKGVE
-633 AQSIKNV
+633 AQSIKNI
-640 AANQAMF
+640 AANQEMF

-672 SRLEDAIALATQNGA
+672 ARLEDAIALATQNGA

-758 ESTDEMSEFSKQA
+758 ESTDEMSEFTKQA

-786 TKDGIEGMADSF
+786 TKDGIEGLADSF

-827 ITGLVGS
+827 VTGLVGQ

-839 KGTDFIKSFGFHDG
+839 KGTDFIKSFGFHEG
-853 GTVGAGDHSFTRM
+853 GIVGSDDHSFTRT
-866 VPASIFNNAPR
+866 VPASLFNNAPR

-905 GMGNVVININSSN
+905 GMGGSVVININSSN

-937 AMNGARRYG
+937 VMNGARRYG

>member
-1 MDEEIVTLGIE
+1 MAEEIVTLGIE

-32 ARAEKSTAAMSDSAA
+32 ARAEKSTSAMSDSAA

-60 QGAGNAFKP
+60 GSASGAFKP
-69 LDPASVSL
+69 LDPAAVSL

-104 AKSADSAAGGIN
+104 AKSADSASVGIN
-116 KAAQSLDEF
+116 KAAQSLDKF

-270 QNGEQVSLTFQGVT
+270 QNGDTVALTFQGVT
-284 TTIQNNAES
+284 TTIQNNAEA
-293 ISQYLTEIGNK
+293 ITKYLTDIGNK

-340 GGLIYDSVKL
+340 GGIIYDSVKL
-350 ATVGIS
+350 ATGAIE
-356 DLIRVMKE
+356 DLISIIRA
-364 MNSATGD
+364 MNSAYAEGT
-371 AAKETGFFTSAQS
+371 KES
-384 GLATVFET
+384 GAF
-392 VAVLGRNVKY
+392 ASI
-402 VLVQIG
+402 Q
-408 NEIGGIAAQASAVA
+408 GGISSALDAVAIVATRVKFGIVAIGKELGALAAQAVA
-422 RLDFRQA
+422 ISQLQFSQA
-429 ASIGQ
+429 ATIGNLRRE
-434 MMKDDARKAREELDK
+434 DAKQEAANQDRALRAIANRAQADSDRKGLIALSDGIPTQK
-449 GDKRILAGPEPVYY
+449 PK
-463 GNEGRG
+463 
-469 SSSGKT
+469 SSGNN
-475 ETTTPKVDG
+475 G
-484 ASSDYLKL
+484 
-492 TQKMSGVSQDFYKNL
+492 
-507 KVLNDEY
+507 
-514 GRTGNL
+514 TG
-520 KNYQAE
+520 
-526 VKKLIETETQIGRD
+526 KK
-540 SVKKPGS
+540 
-547 GGGGGKSSSISDEAK
+547 GGKDEQASDEAK
-562 EYAAAMK
+562 AYANTLQG
-569 SLADIAR
+569 LADIAR
-576 DADKSTLDLS
+576 DADASTLDLTA
-586 GSQQK
+586 SQK
-591 LYDLMTSANW
+591 KIYDLMTSANW
-601 AKMPDSWKQTALA
+601 QKMPDTWKQTAIA
-614 QFEAARAAELN
+614 QFESARAAELN
-625 AKFLKDVE
+625 AKFQKGVE
-633 AQSIKNV
+633 AQSIKNI
-640 AANQAMF
+640 AANQEMF

-672 SRLEDAIALATQNGA
+672 ARLEDAIALATQNGA

-758 ESTDEMSEFSKQA
+758 ESTDEMSEFTKQA

-786 TKDGIEGMADSF
+786 TKDGIEGLADSF

-814 MNALFGDMGKTGK
+814 MNALFGDMGKTGN
-827 ITGLVGS
+827 IGGLVGS

-839 KGTDFIKSFGFHDG
+839 KGTDFIKSFGFHEG
-853 GTVGAGDHSFTRM
+853 GIVGSDDHSFTRT
-866 VPASIFNNAPR
+866 VPASLFNNAPR

-905 GMGNVVININSSN
+905 GMGGSVVININSSN

>member
-1 MDEEIVTLGIE
+1 MAEEIVTLGIE

-32 ARAEKSTAAMSDSAA
+32 ARAEKSTSAMSDSAA

-60 QGAGNAFKP
+60 GSASGAFKP
-69 LDPASVSL
+69 LDPAAVSL

-104 AKSADSAAGGIN
+104 AKSADSASVGIN
-116 KAAQSLDEF
+116 KAAQSLDKF

-270 QNGEQVSLTFQGVT
+270 QNGDTVALTFQGVT
-284 TTIQNNAES
+284 TTIQNNAEA
-293 ISQYLTEIGNK
+293 ITKYLTDIGNK

-340 GGLIYDSVKL
+340 GGIIYDSVKL
-350 ATVGIS
+350 ATGAIE
-356 DLIRVMKE
+356 DLISIIRA
-364 MNSATGD
+364 MNSAYAEGT
-371 AAKETGFFTSAQS
+371 KES
-384 GLATVFET
+384 GAF
-392 VAVLGRNVKY
+392 ASI
-402 VLVQIG
+402 Q
-408 NEIGGIAAQASAVA
+408 GGISSALDAVAIVATRVKFGIVAIGKELGALAAQAVAVSQ
-422 RLDFRQA
+422 LQFSQA
-429 ASIGQ
+429 ATIGNLRRE
-434 MMKDDARKAREELDK
+434 DAKQEAANQDRALRAIANRAQADSDRKGLIALSDGIPTQK
-449 GDKRILAGPEPVYY
+449 PK
-463 GNEGRG
+463 
-469 SSSGKT
+469 SSGNN
-475 ETTTPKVDG
+475 G
-484 ASSDYLKL
+484 
-492 TQKMSGVSQDFYKNL
+492 
-507 KVLNDEY
+507 
-514 GRTGNL
+514 TG
-520 KNYQAE
+520 
-526 VKKLIETETQIGRD
+526 KK
-540 SVKKPGS
+540 
-547 GGGGGKSSSISDEAK
+547 GGKDEQASDEAK
-562 EYAAAMK
+562 AYANTLQG
-569 SLADIAR
+569 LADIAR
-576 DADKSTLDLS
+576 DADASTLDLTA
-586 GSQQK
+586 SQK
-591 LYDLMTSANW
+591 KIYDLMTSANW
-601 AKMPDSWKQTALA
+601 QKMPDTWKQTAIA
-614 QFEAARAAELN
+614 QFESARAAELN
-625 AKFLKDVE
+625 AKFQKGVE
-633 AQSIKNV
+633 AQSIKNI
-640 AANQAMF
+640 AANQEMF

-672 SRLEDAIALATQNGA
+672 ARLEDAIALATQNGA

-758 ESTDEMSEFSKQA
+758 ESTDEMSEFTKQA

-786 TKDGIEGMADSF
+786 TKDGIEGLADSF

-808 AASAQL
+808 AGSAQL
-814 MNALFGDMGKTGK
+814 MNLLFGDMGKTGK
-827 ITGLVGS
+827 VTGLVGQ

-839 KGTDFIKSFGFHDG
+839 KGTDFIKSFGFHEG
-853 GTVGAGDHSFTRM
+853 GIVGSDDHSFTRT
-866 VPASIFNNAPR
+866 VPASLFNNAPR

-905 GMGNVVININSSN
+905 GMGGSVVININSSN

-937 AMNGARRYG
+937 VMNGARRYG

>member
-1 MDEEIVTLGIE
+1 MAEEIVTLGIE

-32 ARAEKSTAAMSDSAA
+32 ARAEKSTTAMSDSAA

-60 QGAGNAFKP
+60 GSASGAFKP

-104 AKSADSAAGGIN
+104 AKSADSASVGIN
-116 KAAQSLDEF
+116 KAAQSLDKF

-140 AGFSSLAKLA
+140 SGFSTLAKLA

-270 QNGEQVSLTFQGVT
+270 QNGDQVSLTFQGVT
-284 TTIQNNAES
+284 TSIKNNAES
-293 ISQYLTEIGNK
+293 ISQYLTNIGNK

-350 ATVGIS
+350 ASGAIS
-356 DLIRVMKE
+356 DLISVIRA
-364 MNSATGD
+364 MNSAYAEGTQESGAFASIQGGISSALD
-371 AAKETGFFTSAQS
+371 AVAIVATRVKFGITAIGKELGALAAQ
-384 GLATVFET
+384 A
-392 VAVLGRNVKY
+392 VAVSQL
-402 VLVQIG
+402 QFSQAATIG
-408 NEIGGIAAQASAVA
+408 NLRRDDAKQEASNQEKALKAIANRAQADSDRRGFASLMDGLPTDKPKPNVVSIGSGKRGSGRSIAAQAS
-422 RLDFRQA
+422 
-429 ASIGQ
+429 
-434 MMKDDARKAREELDK
+434 E
-449 GDKRILAGPEPVYY
+449 
-463 GNEGRG
+463 
-469 SSSGKT
+469 
-475 ETTTPKVDG
+475 
-484 ASSDYLKL
+484 
-492 TQKMSGVSQDFYKNL
+492 
-507 KVLNDEY
+507 
-514 GRTGNL
+514 
-520 KNYQAE
+520 
-526 VKKLIETETQIGRD
+526 
-540 SVKKPGS
+540 
-547 GGGGGKSSSISDEAK
+547 EAK
-562 EYAAAMK
+562 AYEQAMK
-569 SLADIAR
+569 SFADIAR
-576 DADKSTLDLS
+576 DADKSTLGLS
-586 GSQQK
+586 ASQQK

-601 AKMPDSWKQTALA
+601 AKMPDAWKQTALA

-633 AQSIKNV
+633 AQQQKNLNARQSMLDQIQKAQDDTEKYGLT
-640 AANQAMF
+640 AA
-647 DQTQTL
+647 
-653 QKQAE
+653 
-658 LYGMTASQISVMEE
+658 QISVVEQARLADAVATLEQASASAVLAGASDEE
-672 SRLEDAIALATQNGA
+672 QNNMQA
-687 YPEHIAFLEQ
+687 QIAFLRE
-697 ELEARK
+697 ELQLRG
-703 KLNAAYEE
+703 KLSDALSAKEGKQYDIQDAAKAVEKE
-711 NDLKRL
+711 TGDL
-717 LSGTKS
+717 G
-723 QENKRKEADRA
+723 
-734 TLDRGLASGKI
+734 
-745 TKDEYDEAIAKFK
+745 
-758 ESTDEMSEFSKQA
+758 EFTKQA
-771 ARNMQDAMAEFFINP
+771 AKNMQDAMAEFFFNP
-786 TKDGIEGMADSF
+786 TKDGMESISESF
-798 GKTVQKMIAQ
+798 GKTIQKMIAN
-808 AASAQL
+808 AAAAQL
-814 MNALFGDMGKTGK
+814 GKVLFGNLDKTGDLGG
-827 ITGLVGS
+827 IVGS
-834 GLDWL
+834 GLSAL
-839 KGTDFIKSFGFHDG
+839 TTAFGFHDG
-853 GTVGAGDHSFTRM
+853 GTVGAGDHSFTRT
-866 VPASIFNNAPR
+866 VPASLFNNAPR

-905 GMGNVVININSSN
+905 GMGGSVVININSSN

>member
-1 MDEEIVTLGIE
+1 MAEEIVTLGIE

-32 ARAEKSTAAMSDSAA
+32 ARAEKSTSAMSDSAA

-60 QGAGNAFKP
+60 QGASGAFKP
-69 LDPASVSL
+69 LDPAAVSL

-87 NAQLSG
+87 NAKLSG

-104 AKSADSAAGGIN
+104 AKSADSASAGIN
-116 KAAQSLDEF
+116 KAAQSLDKF

-140 AGFSSLAKLA
+140 SGFSTLAKLA

-284 TTIQNNAES
+284 TTIKNNAES

-340 GGLIYDSVKL
+340 GGIIYDSVKL
-350 ATVGIS
+350 ATGAIS
-356 DLIRVMKE
+356 DLISVIRA
-364 MNSATGD
+364 MNSAYAEGTQESGAFASIQGGISSALD
-371 AAKETGFFTSAQS
+371 AVAIVATRVKFGITAIGKELGALAAQ
-384 GLATVFET
+384 A
-392 VAVLGRNVKY
+392 VAVSQL
-402 VLVQIG
+402 QFSQAATIG
-408 NEIGGIAAQASAVA
+408 NLRRDDAKQEAAIQEKALKSIANRAQADSDRRGFASLIDGLPTDKPKSNVVAIGGSGKKRGGGRSIAAQAS
-422 RLDFRQA
+422 
-429 ASIGQ
+429 
-434 MMKDDARKAREELDK
+434 E
-449 GDKRILAGPEPVYY
+449 
-463 GNEGRG
+463 
-469 SSSGKT
+469 
-475 ETTTPKVDG
+475 
-484 ASSDYLKL
+484 
-492 TQKMSGVSQDFYKNL
+492 
-507 KVLNDEY
+507 
-514 GRTGNL
+514 
-520 KNYQAE
+520 
-526 VKKLIETETQIGRD
+526 
-540 SVKKPGS
+540 
-547 GGGGGKSSSISDEAK
+547 EAK
-562 EYAAAMK
+562 DYEQAMK
-569 SLADIAR
+569 SFVDIQRNAE
-576 DADKSTLDLS
+576 KSTLDLS
-586 GSQQK
+586 AAQQK
-591 LYDLMTSANW
+591 LYDLTASGALDR
-601 AKMPDSWKQTALA
+601 MPERWRETALE
-614 QFEAARAAELN
+614 QFKAARAAELN
-625 AKFLKDVE
+625 AKFMKDVE
-633 AQSIKNV
+633 AQSIKNI

-672 SRLEDAIALATQNGA
+672 ARLEDAIALATQNGA

-814 MNALFGDMGKTGK
+814 MNLLFGDMGKTGK
-827 ITGLVGS
+827 IGTDSLVGV
-834 GLDWL
+834 GLSAL
-839 KGTDFIKSFGFHDG
+839 TTAFGFHEG
-853 GTVGAGDHSFTRM
+853 GIVGSGDHSFTRT
-866 VPASIFNNAPR
+866 VPASLFNNAPR

-905 GMGNVVININSSN
+905 GMGNVVININSSS

>member
-1 MDEEIVTLGIE
+1 MAEEIVTLGIE

-17 VKQGAESLDKLAQAG
+17 VKHGAESLDKLAQAG
-32 ARAEKSTAAMSDSAA
+32 ARAEKSTSAMSDSAA

-60 QGAGNAFKP
+60 GSASGAFKP

-104 AKSADSAAGGIN
+104 AKSADSASVGIN
-116 KAAQSLDEF
+116 KAAQSLDKF

-140 AGFSSLAKLA
+140 SGFSTLAKLA

-270 QNGEQVSLTFQGVT
+270 QNGDTVALTFQGVT
-284 TTIQNNAES
+284 TTIQNNAEA
-293 ISQYLTEIGNK
+293 ITKYLTDIGNK

-350 ATVGIS
+350 ASGAIS
-356 DLIRVMKE
+356 DLISVIRA
-364 MNSATGD
+364 MNSAYAEGTQ
-371 AAKETGFFTSAQS
+371 ES
-384 GLATVFET
+384 GAF
-392 VAVLGRNVKY
+392 ASI
-402 VLVQIG
+402 Q
-408 NEIGGIAAQASAVA
+408 GGISSALDAVAIVATRVKFGIVAIGKELGALAAQAVA
-422 RLDFRQA
+422 ISQLQFSQA
-429 ASIGQ
+429 ATIGNLRRE
-434 MMKDDARKAREELDK
+434 DAKQEAANQDRALRAIANRAQADSDRKGLIALSDGIPTQK
-449 GDKRILAGPEPVYY
+449 PK
-463 GNEGRG
+463 
-469 SSSGKT
+469 SSGNN
-475 ETTTPKVDG
+475 G
-484 ASSDYLKL
+484 
-492 TQKMSGVSQDFYKNL
+492 
-507 KVLNDEY
+507 
-514 GRTGNL
+514 TG
-520 KNYQAE
+520 
-526 VKKLIETETQIGRD
+526 KK
-540 SVKKPGS
+540 
-547 GGGGGKSSSISDEAK
+547 GGKDEQASDEAK
-562 EYAAAMK
+562 AYANTLQG
-569 SLADIAR
+569 LADIAR
-576 DADKSTLDLS
+576 DADASTLDLTA
-586 GSQQK
+586 SQK
-591 LYDLMTSANW
+591 KIYDLMTSANW
-601 AKMPDSWKQTALA
+601 QKMPDTWKQTAIA
-614 QFEAARAAELN
+614 QFESARAAELN
-625 AKFLKDVE
+625 AKFQKGVE
-633 AQSIKNV
+633 AQSIKNI
-640 AANQAMF
+640 AANQEMF

-672 SRLEDAIALATQNGA
+672 ARLEDAIALATQNGA

-758 ESTDEMSEFSKQA
+758 ESTDEMSEFTKQA

-786 TKDGIEGMADSF
+786 TKDGIEGLADSF

-814 MNALFGDMGKTGK
+814 MNLLFGDMGKTGK
-827 ITGLVGS
+827 VTGLVGQ

-839 KGTDFIKSFGFHDG
+839 KGTDFIKSFGFHEG
-853 GTVGAGDHSFTRM
+853 GIVGSDDHSFTRT
-866 VPASIFNNAPR
+866 VPASLFNNAPR

-905 GMGNVVININSSN
+905 GMGGSVVININSSN

-937 AMNGARRYG
+937 VMNGARRYG

>member
-1 MDEEIVTLGIE
+1 MAEEIVTLGIE

-32 ARAEKSTAAMSDSAA
+32 ARAEKSTSAMSDSAA

-60 QGAGNAFKP
+60 GSASGAFKP
-69 LDPASVSL
+69 LDPAAVSL

-104 AKSADSAAGGIN
+104 AKSADSASVGIN
-116 KAAQSLDEF
+116 KAAQSLDKF

-270 QNGEQVSLTFQGVT
+270 QNGDTVALTFQGVT
-284 TTIQNNAES
+284 TTIQNNAEA
-293 ISQYLTEIGNK
+293 ITKYLTDIGNK

-340 GGLIYDSVKL
+340 GGIIYDSVKL
-350 ATVGIS
+350 ATGAIE
-356 DLIRVMKE
+356 DLISIIRA
-364 MNSATGD
+364 MNSAYAEGT
-371 AAKETGFFTSAQS
+371 KES
-384 GLATVFET
+384 GAF
-392 VAVLGRNVKY
+392 ASI
-402 VLVQIG
+402 Q
-408 NEIGGIAAQASAVA
+408 GGISSALDAVAIVATRVKFGIVAIGKELGALAAQAVA
-422 RLDFRQA
+422 ISQLQFSQA
-429 ASIGQ
+429 ATIGNLRRE
-434 MMKDDARKAREELDK
+434 DAKQEAANQDRALRAIANRAQADSDRKGLIALSDGISTQK
-449 GDKRILAGPEPVYY
+449 PK
-463 GNEGRG
+463 
-469 SSSGKT
+469 SSGNN
-475 ETTTPKVDG
+475 G
-484 ASSDYLKL
+484 
-492 TQKMSGVSQDFYKNL
+492 
-507 KVLNDEY
+507 
-514 GRTGNL
+514 TG
-520 KNYQAE
+520 
-526 VKKLIETETQIGRD
+526 KK
-540 SVKKPGS
+540 
-547 GGGGGKSSSISDEAK
+547 GGKDEQASDEAK
-562 EYAAAMK
+562 AYANTLQG
-569 SLADIAR
+569 LADIAR
-576 DADKSTLDLS
+576 DADASTLDLTA
-586 GSQQK
+586 SQK
-591 LYDLMTSANW
+591 KIYDLMTSANW
-601 AKMPDSWKQTALA
+601 QKMPDTWKQTAIA
-614 QFEAARAAELN
+614 QFESARAAELN
-625 AKFLKDVE
+625 AKFQKGVE
-633 AQSIKNV
+633 AQSIKNI
-640 AANQAMF
+640 AANQEMF

-672 SRLEDAIALATQNGA
+672 ARLEDAIALATQNGA

-758 ESTDEMSEFSKQA
+758 ESTDEMSEFTKQA

-786 TKDGIEGMADSF
+786 TKDGIEGLADSF

-808 AASAQL
+808 AGSAQL
-814 MNALFGDMGKTGK
+814 MNLLFGDMGKTGK
-827 ITGLVGS
+827 VTGLVGQ

-839 KGTDFIKSFGFHDG
+839 KGTDFIKSFGFHEG
-853 GTVGAGDHSFTRM
+853 GIVGSDDHSFTRT
-866 VPASIFNNAPR
+866 VPASLFNNAPR

-905 GMGNVVININSSN
+905 GMGGSVVININSSN

-937 AMNGARRYG
+937 VMNGARRYG

>member
-1 MDEEIVTLGIE
+1 MAEEIVTLGIE

-32 ARAEKSTAAMSDSAA
+32 ARAEKSTSAMSDSAA

-60 QGAGNAFKP
+60 GSASGAFKP
-69 LDPASVSL
+69 LDPAAVSL

-104 AKSADSAAGGIN
+104 AKSADSASVGIN
-116 KAAQSLDEF
+116 KAAQSLDKF

-270 QNGEQVSLTFQGVT
+270 QNGDTVALTFQGVT
-284 TTIQNNAES
+284 TTIQNNAEA
-293 ISQYLTEIGNK
+293 ITKYLTDIGNK

-340 GGLIYDSVKL
+340 GGIIYDSVKL
-350 ATVGIS
+350 ATGAIE
-356 DLIRVMKE
+356 DLISIIRA
-364 MNSATGD
+364 MNSAYAEGTKESGAFASIQGGISSALD
-371 AAKETGFFTSAQS
+371 AVAIVATRVKFGIVAIGKELGALAAQAVAVSQLQFSQAATIGNLRREDAKQEAANQEKALKAIANRAQADSDRRGFTSLMD
-384 GLATVFET
+384 GLPTDKPKS
-392 VAVLGRNVKY
+392 NV
-402 VLVQIG
+402 VP
-408 NEIGGIAAQASAVA
+408 IGGGGKRGGGRSIAAQAS
-422 RLDFRQA
+422 
-429 ASIGQ
+429 
-434 MMKDDARKAREELDK
+434 E
-449 GDKRILAGPEPVYY
+449 
-463 GNEGRG
+463 
-469 SSSGKT
+469 
-475 ETTTPKVDG
+475 
-484 ASSDYLKL
+484 
-492 TQKMSGVSQDFYKNL
+492 
-507 KVLNDEY
+507 
-514 GRTGNL
+514 
-520 KNYQAE
+520 
-526 VKKLIETETQIGRD
+526 
-540 SVKKPGS
+540 
-547 GGGGGKSSSISDEAK
+547 EAK
-562 EYAAAMK
+562 DYEQAMK
-569 SLADIAR
+569 SFVDIQRNAE
-576 DADKSTLDLS
+576 KSTLDLS
-586 GSQQK
+586 AAEQK
-591 LYDLMTSANW
+591 LYDLTASGALDR
-601 AKMPDSWKQTALA
+601 MPERWRETALE
-614 QFEAARAAELN
+614 QFKAARAAELN

-633 AQSIKNV
+633 AQSIKNIAV
-640 AANQAMF
+640 NQAMF

-672 SRLEDAIALATQNGA
+672 ARLEDAIALATQNGA

-758 ESTDEMSEFSKQA
+758 ESTDEMSEFTKQA

-786 TKDGIEGMADSF
+786 TKDGIEGLADSF

-814 MNALFGDMGKTGK
+814 MNALFGDMGKTGN
-827 ITGLVGS
+827 IGGLIGS
-834 GLDWL
+834 GIDWL
-839 KGTDFIKSFGFHDG
+839 KGTDFIKSFGFHEG
-853 GTVGAGDHSFTRM
+853 GIVGSDDHSFTRT
-866 VPASIFNNAPR
+866 VPASLFNNAPR

-905 GMGNVVININSSN
+905 GMGGSVVININSSN

-937 AMNGARRYG
+937 VMNGARRYG

>member
-1 MDEEIVTLGIE
+1 MAEEIVTLGIE

-32 ARAEKSTAAMSDSAA
+32 ARAEKSTTAMSDSAA

-69 LDPASVSL
+69 LDPAADSM
-77 SKIATEAQKA
+77 SKIAREAKTA
-87 NAQLSG
+87 SESVKQLSNSARQASANLG
-93 IGNQTSKFEQI
+93 DAFSKLKIRDSASIVADARSIREALNSIKASGTASEIARATASAKSQI
-104 AKSADSAAGGIN
+104 AGLRNEFDGIKGASESSSMAVKAGWLAAG
-116 KAAQSLDEF
+116 AAIVSFASYAIQAADAYTLIDSRLKLVTGSSEEAAAVQAKLFKIAQDTRQSF
-125 QKEASSIQGIAGSLS
+125 PGIAQTYSQIARSASEMGISQDRLIAVSKTLSQAISVSGGS
-140 AGFSSLAKLA
+140 A
-150 GGLFAGVSIAAFA
+150 
-163 GKLVSV
+163 
-169 QREFDVLNSSL
+169 
-180 ITITGSSA
+180 SSA
-188 NAEKE
+188 NAAMIQLSQGMASGTLRGEELNSVMEQTPRVAQAIAQGLGVSIGELRKMGQEGELTAQKVIGALEKS
-193 LAWIK
+193 AK
-198 EFAAETPF
+198 SVNDEFARMTPTIESGF
-206 SLAEVTQAFIK
+206 TKLSNSTGNFIDK
-217 MKSLGLDASKESL
+217 LNDATGASKGLFNVLS
-230 TSYGNTASAMG
+230 
-241 KSLNQMIEAVA
+241 
-252 DASTGEFER
+252 
-261 LKEFGIKAK
+261 GIS
-270 QNGEQVSLTFQGVT
+270 GL
-284 TTIQNNAES
+284 
-293 ISQYLTEIGNK
+293 
-304 NFFGAMEERAKTLDG
+304 MDG
-319 AISNL
+319 AAS
-324 GDTWDEL
+324 WVE
-331 FRTINQNNT
+331 R
-340 GGLIYDSVKL
+340 
-350 ATVGIS
+350 
-356 DLIRVMKE
+356 
-364 MNSATGD
+364 
-371 AAKETGFFTSAQS
+371 GF
-384 GLATVFET
+384 
-392 VAVLGRNVKY
+392 N
-402 VLVQIG
+402 
-408 NEIGGIAAQASAVA
+408 VA
-422 RLDFRQA
+422 RMNVVAQTVTRLENQLKGMDQRDPRRAGVEQQLFTARG
-429 ASIGQ
+429 ASMAGGAEQ
-434 MMKDDARKAREELDK
+434 P
-449 GDKRILAGPEPVYY
+449 ILPPG
-463 GNEGRG
+463 
-469 SSSGKT
+469 
-475 ETTTPKVDG
+475 TPKENG
-484 ASSDYLKL
+484 PSSDYLKL

-540 SVKKPGS
+540 SVKKPRS

-601 AKMPDSWKQTALA
+601 AKMPDAWKQTALA

-633 AQSIKNV
+633 AQSVKNV

-672 SRLEDAIALATQNGA
+672 ARLEDAIALATQNGA

-697 ELEARK
+697 ELAARK

-814 MNALFGDMGKTGK
+814 MNLLFGDMGKTGK
-827 ITGLVGS
+827 LGTDSLVGA
-834 GLDWL
+834 GLSAL
-839 KGTDFIKSFGFHDG
+839 TTAFGFHEG
-853 GTVGAGDHSFTRM
+853 GIVGSGDHSFTRT
-866 VPASIFNNAPR
+866 VPASLFNNAPR

>member
-1 MDEEIVTLGIE
+1 MAEEIVTLGIE

-32 ARAEKSTAAMSDSAA
+32 ARAEKSTSAMSDSAA

-60 QGAGNAFKP
+60 GSASGAFKP

-104 AKSADSAAGGIN
+104 AKSADSASVGIN
-116 KAAQSLDEF
+116 KAAQSLDKF

-140 AGFSSLAKLA
+140 SGFSTLAKLA

-270 QNGEQVSLTFQGVT
+270 QNGDQVALTFQGVT
-284 TTIQNNAES
+284 TTIKNNAES
-293 ISQYLTEIGNK
+293 ISQYLTNIGNK

-324 GDTWDEL
+324 GDSWDEL

-350 ATVGIS
+350 ASGAIS
-356 DLIRVMKE
+356 DLISVIRA
-364 MNSATGD
+364 MNSAYAEGTQESGAFASIQGGISSALD
-371 AAKETGFFTSAQS
+371 AVSIVATRVKFGITAIGKELGALAAQ
-384 GLATVFET
+384 A
-392 VAVLGRNVKY
+392 VAVSQL
-402 VLVQIG
+402 QFSQAATIG
-408 NEIGGIAAQASAVA
+408 NLRREDAKQEAANQEKALKAIANRAQADSDRRGFASLIDGLPTDKPKSNVVSIGGGGKRSGGRSIAAQAS
-422 RLDFRQA
+422 
-429 ASIGQ
+429 
-434 MMKDDARKAREELDK
+434 E
-449 GDKRILAGPEPVYY
+449 
-463 GNEGRG
+463 
-469 SSSGKT
+469 
-475 ETTTPKVDG
+475 
-484 ASSDYLKL
+484 
-492 TQKMSGVSQDFYKNL
+492 
-507 KVLNDEY
+507 
-514 GRTGNL
+514 
-520 KNYQAE
+520 
-526 VKKLIETETQIGRD
+526 
-540 SVKKPGS
+540 
-547 GGGGGKSSSISDEAK
+547 EAK
-562 EYAAAMK
+562 AYEQAMK
-569 SLADIAR
+569 SFADIAR

-591 LYDLMTSANW
+591 LYDLMVSANW
-601 AKMPDSWKQTALA
+601 AKMPDAWKQTALA

-672 SRLEDAIALATQNGA
+672 ARLEDAIALATQNGA
-687 YPEHIAFLEQ
+687 YQEHIAFLEQ

-814 MNALFGDMGKTGK
+814 MNLLFGDIGKTGK
-827 ITGLVGS
+827 LGTDSLVGA
-834 GLDWL
+834 GLSAL
-839 KGTDFIKSFGFHDG
+839 TTAFGFHEG
-853 GTVGAGDHSFTRM
+853 GIVGSGDHSFTRT
-866 VPASIFNNAPR
+866 VPASLFNNAPR
-877 YHSGGIVGDEVPAI
+877 YHSGAIVGDEVPAI

-905 GMGNVVININSSN
+905 GMGGSVVININSSN